1 MLSARF
7 PRNLENYKFEDALAI
22 PETFRV
28 WPPLGFVLAHAV
40 AATEVAVGAEAKVAV
55 EVEVTEIT
63 IEVVVAA
70 AEVAEGDIIVAIDRI
85 KRVHL

>member
-1 MLSARF
+1 MI
-7 PRNLENYKFEDALAI
+7 LAEI
-22 PETFRV
+22 TTITTTITGTTAVVEEV
-28 WPPLGFVLAHAV
+28 VLMVGEVRTV

>member
-1 MLSARF
+1 MVV
-7 PRNLENYKFEDALAI
+7 EE
-22 PETFRV
+22 V
-28 WPPLGFVLAHAV
+28 VLMVGEVRTV

>member
-1 MLSARF
+1 MVD
-7 PRNLENYKFEDALAI
+7 E
-22 PETFRV
+22 V
-28 WPPLGFVLAHAV
+28 VLMVGEVRTV

>member
-1 MLSARF
+1 M
-7 PRNLENYKFEDALAI
+7 
-22 PETFRV
+22 
-28 WPPLGFVLAHAV
+28 
-40 AATEVAVGAEAKVAV
+40 ATEVCWGRGQGGGLS
-55 EVEVTEIT
+55 EVTEIT

>member
-1 MLSARF
+1 MI
-7 PRNLENYKFEDALAI
+7 LAEI
-22 PETFRV
+22 TTTIIIIIITGTTVVVEEV
-28 WPPLGFVLAHAV
+28 VLMVGEVRTV
-40 AATEVAVGAEAKVAV
+40 AATEVAFGAEAKVAV

>member
-1 MLSARF
+1 MVVEEVVVMVGEVR
-7 PRNLENYKFEDALAI
+7 
-22 PETFRV
+22 T
-28 WPPLGFVLAHAV
+28 V

-70 AEVAEGDIIVAIDRI
+70 AELAEGDIIVAIDRI